1 MRLIHAQEIID
12 PVKQI
17 CISSNYILDE
27 GTLRILKSS
36 RNKES
41 SDMGRYV
48 LEEILD
54 NAEIASQESMPLCQ
68 DTGVS
73 VFFVKWGQEC
83 VLEGMSLQEV
93 LNEAVR
99 QAYQEGFLRKSLLR
113 DPIFD
118 RSNTGDNTPALIHL
132 EQVSGDK
139 VEITFLAKGSGAD
152 NCSQLTMLKP
162 SDGLEGVKGFIL
174 KVCREAGAS
183 SCPPWILGIGIG
195 GTFDTVAGLAKKAIV
210 RDIGVP
216 HKDPNYAKLEE
227 EILDEVNLLGVG
239 PQGLGG
245 NISALAVLIEAKP
258 CHASSLP
265 VAVNI
270 QCHSNRKGMVVI

>member
-132 EQVSGDK
+132 E
-139 VEITFLAKGSGAD
+139 
-152 NCSQLTMLKP
+152 
-162 SDGLEGVKGFIL
+162 
-174 KVCREAGAS
+174 
-183 SCPPWILGIGIG
+183 
-195 GTFDTVAGLAKKAIV
+195 
-210 RDIGVP
+210 
-216 HKDPNYAKLEE
+216 
-227 EILDEVNLLGVG
+227 
-239 PQGLGG
+239 
-245 NISALAVLIEAKP
+245 
-258 CHASSLP
+258 
-265 VAVNI
+265 
-270 QCHSNRKGMVVI
+270 